1 MLKQELNEQILQ
13 PYSNQQL
20 FSSLMGGE
28 TEARSMPQGGAGH
41 GGTQLPCTPAPT
53 KQDSRAGIRGIYT
66 PKKLSIFCKRTKR
79 RNVKTN
85 EILYLA
91 NSFPPFMGYIQLPR
105 AVVEK
110 TQYYLALHNTFTVQ
124 GQKLPDFP

>member
-1 MLKQELNEQILQ
+1 
-13 PYSNQQL
+13 
-20 FSSLMGGE
+20 
-28 TEARSMPQGGAGH
+28 MPQGAASC
-41 GGTQLPCTPAPT
+41 GGTQLPRTPAPAR
-53 KQDSRAGIRGIYT
+53 QDSRAGIAGIRT
-66 PKKLSIFCKRTKR
+66 HKKLSIFCKRTKR

-91 NSFPPFMGYIQLPR
+91 NSFPPFTGYIQLPR

-124 GQKLPDFP
+124 CQKLPDFP